1 MMEGDMYQCVWLRH
15 GLIFR
20 LEDHLMLKGALY
32 ALGLH
37 GETLREAGLSE

>member
-1 MMEGDMYQCVWLRH
+1 MEGDLYQCAWLRH

-20 LEDHLMLKGALY
+20 WEDHLTLKGALH

-37 GETLREAGLSE
+37 GETLNQAGLEE